1 MVIYKINR
9 AIAPREPMTI
19 LTYTEATASQRGR
32 QVMTFHEICRMVESL
47 VWLGLDEQTIAALV
61 RAAMEA

>member
-1 MVIYKINR
+1 
-9 AIAPREPMTI
+9 
-19 LTYTEATASQRGR
+19 
-32 QVMTFHEICRMVESL
+32 MTFHEICKMVESL